1 MESQPRDERVGARAN
16 TQSRQHKETGERGM
30 NIVQQNVE
38 DYVPQELVRLQ
49 MRIDLATAKLRAL
62 YLERAQLELY
72 QSVAILGKEA

>member
-1 MESQPRDERVGARAN
+1 
-16 TQSRQHKETGERGM
+16 M

-72 QSVAILGKEA
+72 QSVAILGKET

>member
-1 MESQPRDERVGARAN
+1 
-16 TQSRQHKETGERGM
+16 M

-49 MRIDLATAKLRAL
+49 MRIDLAIAKLRAL

-72 QSVAILGKEA
+72 QSVAILGKET